1 MRRFGHF
8 NRLGNKSFK
17 MKRRLESP
25 VTDNIRHHVR
35 RILKQHGYPPDL
47 DSEAT
52 KLVWKQ
58 EAAFRAGWPR

>member
-17 MKRRLESP
+17 MKRRLESA
-25 VTDNIRHHVR
+25 VTDNIRRHVL

-52 KLVWKQ
+52 KLVLEQAGALW
-58 EAAFRAGWPR
+58 AGWPR